1 MALDGKPALSADL
14 GLQKVCDIHDLFHPE
29 IDRIVRHELGSVPFG
44 SRRAWE
50 FAMIFRA
57 LQKKDKLHANAEGLG
72 LGAGTER
79 LIYALARHARKIVAT
94 DLYTHEGGWV
104 GVRTADPTALVKSKA
119 PWPIPEG
126 RIEALSMDMRDI
138 EFADN
143 SFDFC
148 WSTGAIEHIGDD
160 EDFSRHFSEVHR
172 VLKPGG
178 VYAFTTAVAFGWPT
192 LRIPHNYYFNPEH
205 LIDLLHASPL
215 HAEATFDCNVTDH
228 LFNRPHFERFKD
240 FGLSAGIEL
249 SKPVIS
255 FRRGVV
261 LTANAMVLTKDS
273 DRPKKRPV
281 VVGYEAATKQLRRHV
296 ENITAQL
303 WTEPQLIRVER
314 HGKRLV
320 VQPQYFGNA
329 TVAIEVTLAA
339 GAPPALDVEIKSR
352 GIDDFHHWQL
362 ERESRVTL
370 GASNVITLD
379 AVDSRIYNLAMDDA
393 STEPDR
399 IIVRAK
405 RIDGTQTTATSLEAP
420 APSAPRLTLQD
431 RLAILRRALS

>member
-1 MALDGKPALSADL
+1 VALDGTLSMTMGL
-14 GLQKVCDIHDLFHPE
+14 GLQKVCDIHDFFHPE
-29 IDRIVRHELGSVPFG
+29 IDQIVRRELGSVPFG

-57 LQKKDKLHANAEGLG
+57 LREKGKLHVDAAGLG

-79 LIYALARHARKIVAT
+79 LIYALARHAGKVVAT

-104 GVRTADPTALVKSKA
+104 GVRTADPNALVTSKA
-119 PWPIPEG
+119 PWPIAAG

-138 EFADN
+138 KFPDN

-160 EDFSRHFSEVHR
+160 DDFSRHFSEVHR

-178 VYAFTTAVAFGWPT
+178 VYAFTTVIAFGWPT

-215 HAEATFDCNVTDH
+215 HAEETFDCSVTDH

-240 FGLSAGIEL
+240 FGLPAGIEL
-249 SKPVIS
+249 SKPVVS
-255 FRRGVV
+255 FRRGVL
-261 LTANAMVLTKDS
+261 LTANVMLLTKDPG
-273 DRPKKRPV
+273 RPKKRPV
-281 VVGYEAATKQLRRHV
+281 VLGYEATTKQLRRHV
-296 ENITAQL
+296 ENITAHL
-303 WTEPQLIRVER
+303 WKEPQLIRVER
-314 HGKRLV
+314 HDKRLV

-329 TVAIEVTLAA
+329 KIAIEVTLAA
-339 GAPPALDVEIKSR
+339 GAPLALDLEIKSR
-352 GIDDFHHWQL
+352 GIDDFHNWQV

-370 GASNVITLD
+370 GAPNVITLE
-379 AVDSRIYNLAMDDA
+379 AVDSRIYNIAIDDTA
-393 STEPDR
+393 TDPDR
-399 IIVRAK
+399 VIVRAK
-405 RIDGTQTTATSLEAP
+405 RISGSDSTKSLEAP
-420 APSAPRLTLQD
+420 APSAPRLTLHD